1 MPNVS
6 TFLFLVLQLQLER
19 MVELLV
25 SEIELEAAREEQIVQ
40 LMNALQES
48 IAAKEYDIA
57 NEKKI
62 TNEMADV
69 RSKLKPGIVA
79 QTLDHLVE
87 QKRKVGAIEQELV
100 NDLFECLLELQ
111 IILEDAR
118 ARAATIDAVLN
129 RMVRPTTQASTPYEW
144 RDIEAME
151 MVLERA
157 AEGVIAS
164 EKRIRKLGQ
173 QIEDALVK
181 RTVVLG
187 DDLPP
192 SLAKAAQRTAAR
204 KFRNKLKLDV
214 EGFSDL
220 KGKDEEELLRMLAK
234 SVSCAT
240 LASSQA
246 AIYGLKA
253 VLETM
258 TDQPVKKVTN
268 KLLDEAKDVAQA
280 SSPRGN
286 IQETVKSTASV
297 LGMV

>member
-1 MPNVS
+1 
-6 TFLFLVLQLQLER
+6 

-25 SEIELEAAREEQIVQ
+25 SEIELEATREEQIVQ

-129 RMVRPTTQASTPYEW
+129 RMVRPETQASTPYEW

-157 AEGVIAS
+157 AEDVIAS

-181 RTVVLG
+181 RSVVLG

-240 LASSQA
+240 LASSQV

-253 VLETM
+253 VLEAM
-258 TDQPVKKVTN
+258 TDQPVKEVTN
-268 KLLDEAKDVAQA
+268 KLLDEAKVW
-280 SSPRGN
+280 
-286 IQETVKSTASV
+286 
-297 LGMV
+297 